1 MNKAI
6 NCMLIILA
14 FVMCISCGSYNTA
27 TMYADADTI
36 SIDGATRCD
45 SLLFSDFFK
54 APKVVLLETKPE
66 CVVQNIRS
74 LEIYKEDIYILDDR
88 ANKLYVFDG
97 NGKFKRTISSPGRGH
112 GEYMKL
118 ADFSIDRTKEIIYL
132 LDEATD
138 EILKFR
144 LDDYKF
150 LSSIKAVQN
159 GYLTYCMQEI
169 GGKIYLNRSSVL
181 EKEKYELREIDER
194 NGKQVGK
201 FLKSDDYNHGWNFPL
216 SLEHSNFYSKNSQ
229 SPKYIGLFS
238 NLIMNVTAD
247 GVSAAY
253 IVDSRKFVNKDEVL
267 MMQRI
272 AEGKLEKI
280 DFSGIYS
287 QKRIHQISRFIES
300 SSKVFFQYLEGDE
313 RNYLVYDKASGKT
326 KTSSLFMDDYVS
338 DKNMIPMDFCYSDEQ
353 GVVALLKPCF
363 MPHFIKYIIDGG
375 KMRTHLDNYSRL
387 IKLNKDS
394 NPVLFFQIEEVGE
407 VWIRS
412 LSLHHSKGKRQAL
425 NMISHVLMYDDGSC
439 HTW

>member
-6 NCMLIILA
+6 NCMFIILV

-45 SLLFSDFFK
+45 SLIFSDFFK

-88 ANKLYVFDG
+88 ANKLYIFDG

-118 ADFSIDRTKEIIYL
+118 ADFSIDRTKDIIYL

-138 EILKFR
+138 EILKFS

-150 LSSIKAVQN
+150 LSSIKAVQD

-169 GGKIYLNRSSVL
+169 DGKIYLNRSSVL

-201 FLKSDDYNHGWNFPL
+201 FLKSDDYNNGWNFPL

-253 IVDSRKFVNKDEVL
+253 IVDSRKFVDKEEVL
-267 MMQRI
+267 KMQRI

-300 SSKVFFQYLEGDE
+300 PSNVFFQYLEGNE

-326 KTSSLFMDDYVS
+326 KTSSLFMNDYVS
-338 DKNMIPMDFCYSDEQ
+338 DKNMIPMDFCYSDER

-363 MPHFIKYIIDGG
+363 MPHFIKYIINGG

-394 NPVLFFQIEEVGE
+394 NPVLFFHEY
-407 VWIRS
+407 
-412 LSLHHSKGKRQAL
+412 K
-425 NMISHVLMYDDGSC
+425 
-439 HTW
+439 

>member
-14 FVMCISCGSYNTA
+14 FVICISCGSYNTA

-118 ADFSIDRTKEIIYL
+118 ADFSINRTKEIIYL

-138 EILKFR
+138 EILKFS

-159 GYLTYCMQEI
+159 GYLTYSMQEI

-253 IVDSRKFVNKDEVL
+253 IVDSRKFVDKEEVL
-267 MMQRI
+267 KMQKI

-300 SSKVFFQYLEGDE
+300 PSKVFFQYLEGDE

-338 DKNMIPMDFCYSDEQ
+338 DKNMIPMDFCYSDER

-394 NPVLFFQIEEVGE
+394 NPVLFFHEY
-407 VWIRS
+407 
-412 LSLHHSKGKRQAL
+412 K
-425 NMISHVLMYDDGSC
+425 
-439 HTW
+439 

>member
-14 FVMCISCGSYNTA
+14 FVICISCGSYNTA

-300 SSKVFFQYLEGDE
+300 PSKVFFQYLEGDE

-338 DKNMIPMDFCYSDEQ
+338 DKNMIPMDFCYSDER

-394 NPVLFFQIEEVGE
+394 NPVLFFHEY
-407 VWIRS
+407 
-412 LSLHHSKGKRQAL
+412 K
-425 NMISHVLMYDDGSC
+425 
-439 HTW
+439 

>member
-6 NCMLIILA
+6 NCMFIILA

-45 SLLFSDFFK
+45 SLIFSDFFK

-88 ANKLYVFDG
+88 ANKLYIFDG

-138 EILKFR
+138 EILKFS
-144 LDDYKF
+144 LNDYKF

-267 MMQRI
+267 MMQRV

-300 SSKVFFQYLEGDE
+300 PSKVFFQYLEGDE

-338 DKNMIPMDFCYSDEQ
+338 DKNMIPMDFCYSDER

-363 MPHFIKYIIDGG
+363 MPHFIKYIINGG

-394 NPVLFFQIEEVGE
+394 NPVLFFHEY
-407 VWIRS
+407 
-412 LSLHHSKGKRQAL
+412 K
-425 NMISHVLMYDDGSC
+425 
-439 HTW
+439 

>member
-6 NCMLIILA
+6 NCMFIILA
-14 FVMCISCGSYNTA
+14 FVMCISCGSYNAA

-45 SLLFSDFFK
+45 SLIFSDFFK

-88 ANKLYVFDG
+88 ANKLYIFDG

-138 EILKFR
+138 EILKFS

-169 GGKIYLNRSSVL
+169 GGKIYLNRSSVS

-253 IVDSRKFVNKDEVL
+253 IVDSRKFVNKEEVL
-267 MMQRI
+267 KMQGI

-300 SSKVFFQYLEGDE
+300 PSKVFFQYLEGDE

-326 KTSSLFMDDYVS
+326 KTSSLFMDNYVS
-338 DKNMIPMDFCYSDEQ
+338 DKNMIPMDFCYSDER

-363 MPHFIKYIIDGG
+363 MPHFIKYIINGG

-394 NPVLFFQIEEVGE
+394 NPVLFFHEY
-407 VWIRS
+407 
-412 LSLHHSKGKRQAL
+412 K
-425 NMISHVLMYDDGSC
+425 
-439 HTW
+439 

>member
-6 NCMLIILA
+6 NCMFIILA

-45 SLLFSDFFK
+45 SLIFSDFFK

-138 EILKFR
+138 EILMFS
-144 LDDYKF
+144 LNDYKF

-169 GGKIYLNRSSVL
+169 GGKIYLNRSSVS

-253 IVDSRKFVNKDEVL
+253 IVDSRKFVDKEEVL
-267 MMQRI
+267 KMQKI

-300 SSKVFFQYLEGDE
+300 PSKVFFQYLEGDE

-326 KTSSLFMDDYVS
+326 KTSSLFMDNYVS
-338 DKNMIPMDFCYSDEQ
+338 DKNMIPMDFCYSDER

-363 MPHFIKYIIDGG
+363 MPHFIKYIINGG

-394 NPVLFFQIEEVGE
+394 NPVLFFHEY
-407 VWIRS
+407 
-412 LSLHHSKGKRQAL
+412 K
-425 NMISHVLMYDDGSC
+425 
-439 HTW
+439 

>member
-6 NCMLIILA
+6 NCMFIILA

-45 SLLFSDFFK
+45 SLIFSDFFK

-138 EILKFR
+138 EILKFS

-169 GGKIYLNRSSVL
+169 DGKIYLNRSSVL

-253 IVDSRKFVNKDEVL
+253 IVDSRKFVDKEEVL
-267 MMQRI
+267 KMQKI
-272 AEGKLEKI
+272 AEGKLKKI

-300 SSKVFFQYLEGDE
+300 PSKVFFQYLEGDE

-338 DKNMIPMDFCYSDEQ
+338 DKNMIPMDFCYSDER
-353 GVVALLKPCF
+353 GVVALLKPGF
-363 MPHFIKYIIDGG
+363 MPHFIKYIINGG
-375 KMRTHLDNYSRL
+375 KMITHLDNYSRL

-394 NPVLFFQIEEVGE
+394 NPVLFFHEY
-407 VWIRS
+407 
-412 LSLHHSKGKRQAL
+412 K
-425 NMISHVLMYDDGSC
+425 
-439 HTW
+439 

>member
-6 NCMLIILA
+6 NCMFIILV

-45 SLLFSDFFK
+45 SLIFSDFFK

-118 ADFSIDRTKEIIYL
+118 ADFSIDRTKEVIYL

-138 EILKFR
+138 EILKFS
-144 LDDYKF
+144 LNDYKF

-159 GYLTYCMQEI
+159 GYLTYSMQEI

-201 FLKSDDYNHGWNFPL
+201 FLKSDDYNNGWNFPL

-253 IVDSRKFVNKDEVL
+253 IVDSRKFVNKEEVL
-267 MMQRI
+267 KMQKI

-300 SSKVFFQYLEGDE
+300 PSKVFFQYLEGDE

-363 MPHFIKYIIDGG
+363 MPHFIKYIINGG
-375 KMRTHLDNYSRL
+375 IMRTHLDNYSRL

-394 NPVLFFQIEEVGE
+394 NPVLFFHEY
-407 VWIRS
+407 
-412 LSLHHSKGKRQAL
+412 K
-425 NMISHVLMYDDGSC
+425 
-439 HTW
+439 

>member
-6 NCMLIILA
+6 NCMFIILA

-36 SIDGATRCD
+36 SIDGATKCD
-45 SLLFSDFFK
+45 SLIFSDFFK

-138 EILKFR
+138 EILKFS

-169 GGKIYLNRSSVL
+169 GGKIYLNRSSVS

-253 IVDSRKFVNKDEVL
+253 IVDSRKFVDKEEVL
-267 MMQRI
+267 KMQKI

-300 SSKVFFQYLEGDE
+300 PSKVFFQYLEGDE

-338 DKNMIPMDFCYSDEQ
+338 DKNMIPMDFCYSDER

-363 MPHFIKYIIDGG
+363 MPHFIKYIINGG

-394 NPVLFFQIEEVGE
+394 NPVLFFHEY
-407 VWIRS
+407 
-412 LSLHHSKGKRQAL
+412 K
-425 NMISHVLMYDDGSC
+425 
-439 HTW
+439 

>member
-6 NCMLIILA
+6 NCMFIILA

-45 SLLFSDFFK
+45 SLIFSDFFK

-138 EILKFR
+138 EILKFS
-144 LDDYKF
+144 LNDYKF

-169 GGKIYLNRSSVL
+169 GGKIYLNRSSVS

-253 IVDSRKFVNKDEVL
+253 IVDSRKFVDKEEVL
-267 MMQRI
+267 KMQKI

-300 SSKVFFQYLEGDE
+300 PSKVFFQYLEGDE
-313 RNYLVYDKASGKT
+313 RNFLVYDKASGKT

-338 DKNMIPMDFCYSDEQ
+338 DKNMIPMDFCYSDER

-363 MPHFIKYIIDGG
+363 MPHFIKYIINGG

-394 NPVLFFQIEEVGE
+394 NPVLFFHEY
-407 VWIRS
+407 
-412 LSLHHSKGKRQAL
+412 K
-425 NMISHVLMYDDGSC
+425 
-439 HTW
+439 

>member
-6 NCMLIILA
+6 NCMFIILA

-45 SLLFSDFFK
+45 SLIFSDFFK

-74 LEIYKEDIYILDDR
+74 LEIYKEDIYILDDH

-138 EILKFR
+138 EILKFS

-201 FLKSDDYNHGWNFPL
+201 FLKSDDYNNGWNFPL

-300 SSKVFFQYLEGDE
+300 PSKVFFQYLEGDE

-326 KTSSLFMDDYVS
+326 KTSSLFMNDYVS
-338 DKNMIPMDFCYSDEQ
+338 DKNMIPMDFCYSDER

-394 NPVLFFQIEEVGE
+394 NPVLFFHEY
-407 VWIRS
+407 
-412 LSLHHSKGKRQAL
+412 K
-425 NMISHVLMYDDGSC
+425 
-439 HTW
+439 

>member
-6 NCMLIILA
+6 NCMFIILA

-45 SLLFSDFFK
+45 SLIFSDFFK

-118 ADFSIDRTKEIIYL
+118 ADFSINRTKEIIYL

-138 EILKFR
+138 EILKFS

-159 GYLTYCMQEI
+159 GYLTYSMQEI

-201 FLKSDDYNHGWNFPL
+201 FLKSDDYNNGWNFPL

-300 SSKVFFQYLEGDE
+300 PNKVFFQYLEGDE

-338 DKNMIPMDFCYSDEQ
+338 DKNMIPMDFCYSDER

-363 MPHFIKYIIDGG
+363 MPHFIKYIINGG

-394 NPVLFFQIEEVGE
+394 NPVLFFHEY
-407 VWIRS
+407 
-412 LSLHHSKGKRQAL
+412 K
-425 NMISHVLMYDDGSC
+425 
-439 HTW
+439 

>member
-6 NCMLIILA
+6 NCMFIILA

-45 SLLFSDFFK
+45 SLIFSDFFK

-88 ANKLYVFDG
+88 ANKLYIFDG

-118 ADFSIDRTKEIIYL
+118 ADFSINRTKEVIYL

-138 EILKFR
+138 EILKFS

-253 IVDSRKFVNKDEVL
+253 IVDSRKFVDKEEVL
-267 MMQRI
+267 KMQKI

-300 SSKVFFQYLEGDE
+300 PSKVFFQYLEGDE

-338 DKNMIPMDFCYSDEQ
+338 DKNMIPMDFCYSDER

-363 MPHFIKYIIDGG
+363 MPHFIKYIINGG

-394 NPVLFFQIEEVGE
+394 NPVLFFHEY
-407 VWIRS
+407 
-412 LSLHHSKGKRQAL
+412 K
-425 NMISHVLMYDDGSC
+425 
-439 HTW
+439 

>member
-6 NCMLIILA
+6 NCMFIILV

-88 ANKLYVFDG
+88 ANKLYIFDG

-253 IVDSRKFVNKDEVL
+253 IVDSRKFVDKEEVL
-267 MMQRI
+267 KMQKI

-300 SSKVFFQYLEGDE
+300 PSKVFFQYLEGDE

-326 KTSSLFMDDYVS
+326 KTSSLFMNDYVS
-338 DKNMIPMDFCYSDEQ
+338 DKNMIPMDFCYSDER

-363 MPHFIKYIIDGG
+363 MPHFIKYIINGG

-394 NPVLFFQIEEVGE
+394 NPVLFFHEY
-407 VWIRS
+407 
-412 LSLHHSKGKRQAL
+412 K
-425 NMISHVLMYDDGSC
+425 
-439 HTW
+439 

>member
-6 NCMLIILA
+6 NCMFIILA

-45 SLLFSDFFK
+45 SLIFSDFFK

-74 LEIYKEDIYILDDR
+74 LEIYNEDIYILDDR

-138 EILKFR
+138 EILKFS
-144 LDDYKF
+144 LNDYKF

-169 GGKIYLNRSSVL
+169 GGKIYLNRSSVS

-253 IVDSRKFVNKDEVL
+253 IVDSRKFVDKEEVL
-267 MMQRI
+267 KMQKI

-300 SSKVFFQYLEGDE
+300 PSKVFFQYLEGDE

-326 KTSSLFMDDYVS
+326 KTSSLFMDNYVS
-338 DKNMIPMDFCYSDEQ
+338 DKNMIPMDFCYSDER

-363 MPHFIKYIIDGG
+363 MPHFIKYIINGG

-394 NPVLFFQIEEVGE
+394 NPVLFFHEY
-407 VWIRS
+407 
-412 LSLHHSKGKRQAL
+412 K
-425 NMISHVLMYDDGSC
+425 
-439 HTW
+439 

>member
-6 NCMLIILA
+6 NCMFIILA

-45 SLLFSDFFK
+45 SLIFSDFFK

-138 EILKFR
+138 EILKFS

-159 GYLTYCMQEI
+159 GYLTYSMQEI

-201 FLKSDDYNHGWNFPL
+201 FLKSDDYNNGWNFPL

-253 IVDSRKFVNKDEVL
+253 IVDSRKFVDKEEVL
-267 MMQRI
+267 KMQKI

-300 SSKVFFQYLEGDE
+300 PSKVFFQYLEGDE

-338 DKNMIPMDFCYSDEQ
+338 DKNMIPMDFCYSDER
-353 GVVALLKPCF
+353 GGVALLKPCF
-363 MPHFIKYIIDGG
+363 MPHFIKYIINGG

-394 NPVLFFQIEEVGE
+394 NPVLFFHEY
-407 VWIRS
+407 
-412 LSLHHSKGKRQAL
+412 K
-425 NMISHVLMYDDGSC
+425 
-439 HTW
+439 

>member
-6 NCMLIILA
+6 NCMFIILA

-45 SLLFSDFFK
+45 SLIFSDFFK

-138 EILKFR
+138 EILKFS
-144 LDDYKF
+144 LNDYKF

-159 GYLTYCMQEI
+159 GYLTYSMQEI

-253 IVDSRKFVNKDEVL
+253 IVDSRKFVNKEEVL
-267 MMQRI
+267 KMQGI

-280 DFSGIYS
+280 DFSDIYS

-300 SSKVFFQYLEGDE
+300 PSKVFFQYLEGDE

-326 KTSSLFMDDYVS
+326 KTSSLFMNDYVS
-338 DKNMIPMDFCYSDEQ
+338 DKNMIPMDFCYSDER

-363 MPHFIKYIIDGG
+363 MPHFIKYIINGG

-394 NPVLFFQIEEVGE
+394 NPVLFFHEY
-407 VWIRS
+407 
-412 LSLHHSKGKRQAL
+412 K
-425 NMISHVLMYDDGSC
+425 
-439 HTW
+439 

>member
-6 NCMLIILA
+6 NCMFIILA

-45 SLLFSDFFK
+45 SLIFSDFFK
-54 APKVVLLETKPE
+54 APKIVLLETKPE

-118 ADFSIDRTKEIIYL
+118 ADFSIDRTKEVIYL

-138 EILKFR
+138 EILKFS

-159 GYLTYCMQEI
+159 GYLTYSMQEI

-300 SSKVFFQYLEGDE
+300 PSKVFFQYLEGDE

-338 DKNMIPMDFCYSDEQ
+338 DKNMIPMDFCYSDER

-363 MPHFIKYIIDGG
+363 MPHFMKYIINGG

-394 NPVLFFQIEEVGE
+394 NPVLFFHEY
-407 VWIRS
+407 
-412 LSLHHSKGKRQAL
+412 K
-425 NMISHVLMYDDGSC
+425 
-439 HTW
+439 

>member
-6 NCMLIILA
+6 NCMFIILA

-45 SLLFSDFFK
+45 SLIFSDFFK
-54 APKVVLLETKPE
+54 APKVVLLGTKPE

-138 EILKFR
+138 EILKFS

-169 GGKIYLNRSSVL
+169 GGKIYLNRSSVS

-194 NGKQVGK
+194 NGKQMGK

-253 IVDSRKFVNKDEVL
+253 IVDSRKFVDKEEVL
-267 MMQRI
+267 KMQKI
-272 AEGKLEKI
+272 AEEKLEKI

-300 SSKVFFQYLEGDE
+300 PSKVFFQYLEGDE

-326 KTSSLFMDDYVS
+326 KTSSLFMDNYVS
-338 DKNMIPMDFCYSDEQ
+338 DKNMIPMDFCYSDER

-363 MPHFIKYIIDGG
+363 MPHFIKYIINGG
-375 KMRTHLDNYSRL
+375 IMRTHLDNYSRL
-387 IKLNKDS
+387 MKLNKDS
-394 NPVLFFQIEEVGE
+394 NPVLFFHEY
-407 VWIRS
+407 
-412 LSLHHSKGKRQAL
+412 K
-425 NMISHVLMYDDGSC
+425 
-439 HTW
+439 

>member
-6 NCMLIILA
+6 NCMFIILV

-45 SLLFSDFFK
+45 SLIFSDFFK

-88 ANKLYVFDG
+88 ANKLYIFDG

-138 EILKFR
+138 EILKFS

-159 GYLTYCMQEI
+159 GYLTYSIQEI
-169 GGKIYLNRSSVL
+169 GGKIYLNRSSVS

-253 IVDSRKFVNKDEVL
+253 IVDSRKFVDKEEVL
-267 MMQRI
+267 KMQKI

-300 SSKVFFQYLEGDE
+300 PSKVFFQYLEGDE

-338 DKNMIPMDFCYSDEQ
+338 DKNMIPMDFCYSDER

-363 MPHFIKYIIDGG
+363 MPHFIKYIINGG

-394 NPVLFFQIEEVGE
+394 NPVLFFHEY
-407 VWIRS
+407 
-412 LSLHHSKGKRQAL
+412 K
-425 NMISHVLMYDDGSC
+425 
-439 HTW
+439 

>member
-6 NCMLIILA
+6 NCMFIILA

-45 SLLFSDFFK
+45 SLIFSDFFK

-138 EILKFR
+138 EILKFS

-159 GYLTYCMQEI
+159 GYLTYSIQEI
-169 GGKIYLNRSSVL
+169 GGKIYLNRSSVS

-300 SSKVFFQYLEGDE
+300 PSKVFFQYLEGDE

-338 DKNMIPMDFCYSDEQ
+338 DKNMIPMDFCYSDER

-363 MPHFIKYIIDGG
+363 MPHFIKYIINGG

-394 NPVLFFQIEEVGE
+394 NPVLFFHEY
-407 VWIRS
+407 
-412 LSLHHSKGKRQAL
+412 K
-425 NMISHVLMYDDGSC
+425 
-439 HTW
+439 

>member
-6 NCMLIILA
+6 NCMFIILA

-45 SLLFSDFFK
+45 SLIFSDFFK

-138 EILKFR
+138 EILKFS
-144 LDDYKF
+144 LNDYKF

-169 GGKIYLNRSSVL
+169 GGKIYLNRSSVS

-194 NGKQVGK
+194 NGKQMGK
-201 FLKSDDYNHGWNFPL
+201 FLKSDDYNNGWNFPL

-253 IVDSRKFVNKDEVL
+253 IVDSRKFVDKEEVL
-267 MMQRI
+267 KMQKI

-300 SSKVFFQYLEGDE
+300 PSKVFFQYLEGDE

-326 KTSSLFMDDYVS
+326 KISSLFMDNYVS
-338 DKNMIPMDFCYSDEQ
+338 DKNMIPMDFCYSDER

-363 MPHFIKYIIDGG
+363 MPHFIKYIINGG

-394 NPVLFFQIEEVGE
+394 NPVLFFHEY
-407 VWIRS
+407 
-412 LSLHHSKGKRQAL
+412 K
-425 NMISHVLMYDDGSC
+425 
-439 HTW
+439 

>member
-6 NCMLIILA
+6 NCMFIILV

-45 SLLFSDFFK
+45 SLIFSDFFK
-54 APKVVLLETKPE
+54 APKIVLLETKPE

-97 NGKFKRTISSPGRGH
+97 NGKFKRTVSSPGRGH

-118 ADFSIDRTKEIIYL
+118 ADFSMDRTKEVIYL

-138 EILKFR
+138 EILKFS

-159 GYLTYCMQEI
+159 GYLTYSMQEI

-253 IVDSRKFVNKDEVL
+253 IVDSRKFVDKEEVL
-267 MMQRI
+267 MMQKI

-287 QKRIHQISRFIES
+287 QKSIHQISRFIES
-300 SSKVFFQYLEGDE
+300 PSKVFFQYLEGDE

-338 DKNMIPMDFCYSDEQ
+338 DKNMIPMDFCYSDER

-363 MPHFIKYIIDGG
+363 MPHFIKYIINGG

-394 NPVLFFQIEEVGE
+394 NPVLFFHEY
-407 VWIRS
+407 
-412 LSLHHSKGKRQAL
+412 K
-425 NMISHVLMYDDGSC
+425 
-439 HTW
+439 

>member
-6 NCMLIILA
+6 NCMFIILV

-45 SLLFSDFFK
+45 SLIFSDFFK

-300 SSKVFFQYLEGDE
+300 PSKVFFQYLEGDE

-326 KTSSLFMDDYVS
+326 KTSSLFMNDYVS
-338 DKNMIPMDFCYSDEQ
+338 DKNMIPMDFCYSDER

-363 MPHFIKYIIDGG
+363 MPHFIKYIVDGG

-394 NPVLFFQIEEVGE
+394 NPVLFFHEY
-407 VWIRS
+407 
-412 LSLHHSKGKRQAL
+412 K
-425 NMISHVLMYDDGSC
+425 
-439 HTW
+439 

>member
-6 NCMLIILA
+6 NCMFIILV

-45 SLLFSDFFK
+45 SLIFSDFFK

-88 ANKLYVFDG
+88 ANKLYIFDG

-118 ADFSIDRTKEIIYL
+118 ADFSIDRTKEVIYL

-300 SSKVFFQYLEGDE
+300 PSKVFFQYLEGDE

-326 KTSSLFMDDYVS
+326 KTSSLFMNDYVS
-338 DKNMIPMDFCYSDEQ
+338 DKNMIPMDFCYSDER

-363 MPHFIKYIIDGG
+363 MPHFIKYIVDGG

-394 NPVLFFQIEEVGE
+394 NPVLFFHEY
-407 VWIRS
+407 
-412 LSLHHSKGKRQAL
+412 K
-425 NMISHVLMYDDGSC
+425 
-439 HTW
+439 

>member
-6 NCMLIILA
+6 NCMFIILA

-36 SIDGATRCD
+36 SIDGATKCD
-45 SLLFSDFFK
+45 SLIFSDFFK

-88 ANKLYVFDG
+88 ANKLYIFDG

-169 GGKIYLNRSSVL
+169 GGKIYLNRSSVS

-253 IVDSRKFVNKDEVL
+253 IVDSRKFVDKEEVL
-267 MMQRI
+267 KMQKI

-300 SSKVFFQYLEGDE
+300 PSKVFFQYLEGDE
-313 RNYLVYDKASGKT
+313 RNYLVYDKVSGKT
-326 KTSSLFMDDYVS
+326 KTSSLFMNDYVS
-338 DKNMIPMDFCYSDEQ
+338 DKNMIPMDFCYSDER

-394 NPVLFFQIEEVGE
+394 NPVLFFHEY
-407 VWIRS
+407 
-412 LSLHHSKGKRQAL
+412 K
-425 NMISHVLMYDDGSC
+425 
-439 HTW
+439 

>member
-6 NCMLIILA
+6 NCMFIILA

-45 SLLFSDFFK
+45 SLIFSDFFK

-118 ADFSIDRTKEIIYL
+118 ADFSIDRTKEVIYL

-138 EILKFR
+138 EILKFS

-159 GYLTYCMQEI
+159 GYLTYSMQEI
-169 GGKIYLNRSSVL
+169 GGKIYLNRSSVS

-253 IVDSRKFVNKDEVL
+253 IVDSRKFVDKEEVL
-267 MMQRI
+267 KMQRI

-300 SSKVFFQYLEGDE
+300 PSKVFFQYLEGDE

-338 DKNMIPMDFCYSDEQ
+338 DKNMIPMDFCYSDER

-363 MPHFIKYIIDGG
+363 MPHFIKYIINGG

-394 NPVLFFQIEEVGE
+394 NPVLFFHEY
-407 VWIRS
+407 
-412 LSLHHSKGKRQAL
+412 K
-425 NMISHVLMYDDGSC
+425 
-439 HTW
+439 

>member
-6 NCMLIILA
+6 NCIFIILA
-14 FVMCISCGSYNTA
+14 FVMCISCGSYNAA

-45 SLLFSDFFK
+45 SLIFSDFFK

-97 NGKFKRTISSPGRGH
+97 NGKFKRTIFSPGRGH

-118 ADFSIDRTKEIIYL
+118 ADFSIDRTKEVIYL

-138 EILKFR
+138 EILKFS

-159 GYLTYCMQEI
+159 GYLTYSMQEI

-300 SSKVFFQYLEGDE
+300 PSKVFFQYLEGDE

-338 DKNMIPMDFCYSDEQ
+338 DKNMIPMDFCYSDER

-363 MPHFIKYIIDGG
+363 MPHFIKYIINGG

-387 IKLNKDS
+387 VKLNKDS
-394 NPVLFFQIEEVGE
+394 NPVLFFHEY
-407 VWIRS
+407 
-412 LSLHHSKGKRQAL
+412 K
-425 NMISHVLMYDDGSC
+425 
-439 HTW
+439 

>member
-6 NCMLIILA
+6 NCMFIILV

-45 SLLFSDFFK
+45 SLIFSDFFK

-138 EILKFR
+138 EILKFS
-144 LDDYKF
+144 LNDYKF

-169 GGKIYLNRSSVL
+169 GGKIYLNRSSVS

-253 IVDSRKFVNKDEVL
+253 IVDSRKFVDKEEVL
-267 MMQRI
+267 KMQKI

-300 SSKVFFQYLEGDE
+300 PSKVFFQYLEGDE

-338 DKNMIPMDFCYSDEQ
+338 DKNMIPMDFCYSDER

-363 MPHFIKYIIDGG
+363 MPHFIKYIINGG

-394 NPVLFFQIEEVGE
+394 NPVLFFHEY
-407 VWIRS
+407 
-412 LSLHHSKGKRQAL
+412 K
-425 NMISHVLMYDDGSC
+425 
-439 HTW
+439 

>member
-6 NCMLIILA
+6 NCMFIILA

-45 SLLFSDFFK
+45 SLIFSDFFK

-88 ANKLYVFDG
+88 ANKLYIFDG

-138 EILKFR
+138 EILKFS
-144 LDDYKF
+144 LNDYKF

-159 GYLTYCMQEI
+159 GYLTYSMQEI
-169 GGKIYLNRSSVL
+169 GGKIYLNRSSVS

-201 FLKSDDYNHGWNFPL
+201 FLKSDDYNNGWNFPL

-300 SSKVFFQYLEGDE
+300 PSKVFFQYLEGDE

-338 DKNMIPMDFCYSDEQ
+338 DKNMIPMDFCYSDER

-363 MPHFIKYIIDGG
+363 MPHFIKYIINGG

-394 NPVLFFQIEEVGE
+394 NPVLFFHEY
-407 VWIRS
+407 
-412 LSLHHSKGKRQAL
+412 K
-425 NMISHVLMYDDGSC
+425 
-439 HTW
+439 

>member
-1 MNKAI
+1 MIKGKDMNKAI
-6 NCMLIILA
+6 NCMFIILA

-36 SIDGATRCD
+36 SIDGATKCD
-45 SLLFSDFFK
+45 SLIFSDFFK

-88 ANKLYVFDG
+88 ANKLYIFDG

-138 EILKFR
+138 EILKFS
-144 LDDYKF
+144 LNDYKF

-169 GGKIYLNRSSVL
+169 GGKIYLNRSSVS

-253 IVDSRKFVNKDEVL
+253 IVDSRKFVDKEEVL
-267 MMQRI
+267 KMQKI

-300 SSKVFFQYLEGDE
+300 PSKVFFQYLEGDE

-338 DKNMIPMDFCYSDEQ
+338 DKNMIPMDFCYSDER

-363 MPHFIKYIIDGG
+363 MPHFIKYIINGG

-394 NPVLFFQIEEVGE
+394 NPVLFFHEY
-407 VWIRS
+407 
-412 LSLHHSKGKRQAL
+412 K
-425 NMISHVLMYDDGSC
+425 
-439 HTW
+439 

>member
-118 ADFSIDRTKEIIYL
+118 ADISIDRTKEIIYL

-394 NPVLFFQIEEVGE
+394 NPVLFFHEY
-407 VWIRS
+407 
-412 LSLHHSKGKRQAL
+412 K
-425 NMISHVLMYDDGSC
+425 
-439 HTW
+439 

>member
-6 NCMLIILA
+6 NCMFIILA

-45 SLLFSDFFK
+45 SLIFSDFFK

-88 ANKLYVFDG
+88 ANKLYIFDG

-118 ADFSIDRTKEIIYL
+118 ADFSIDRTKEVIYL

-138 EILKFR
+138 EILKFS

-267 MMQRI
+267 MMQRV

-300 SSKVFFQYLEGDE
+300 PSKVFFQYLEGDE

-363 MPHFIKYIIDGG
+363 MPHFIKYIINGG

-394 NPVLFFQIEEVGE
+394 NPVLFFHEY
-407 VWIRS
+407 
-412 LSLHHSKGKRQAL
+412 K
-425 NMISHVLMYDDGSC
+425 
-439 HTW
+439 

>member
-6 NCMLIILA
+6 NCMFIILA

-45 SLLFSDFFK
+45 SLIFSDFFK

-74 LEIYKEDIYILDDR
+74 LEIYNEDIYILDDR

-300 SSKVFFQYLEGDE
+300 PSKVFFQYLEGDE

-326 KTSSLFMDDYVS
+326 KTSSLFMNDYVS
-338 DKNMIPMDFCYSDEQ
+338 DKNMIPMDFCYSDER

-394 NPVLFFQIEEVGE
+394 NPVLFFHEY
-407 VWIRS
+407 
-412 LSLHHSKGKRQAL
+412 K
-425 NMISHVLMYDDGSC
+425 
-439 HTW
+439 

>member
-6 NCMLIILA
+6 NCMFIILA

-45 SLLFSDFFK
+45 SLIFSDFFK

-118 ADFSIDRTKEIIYL
+118 ADFSINRTKEIIYL

-138 EILKFR
+138 EILKFS

-159 GYLTYCMQEI
+159 GYLTYSMQEI

-201 FLKSDDYNHGWNFPL
+201 FLKSDDYNNGWNFPL

-253 IVDSRKFVNKDEVL
+253 IVDCRKFVNKDEVL

-300 SSKVFFQYLEGDE
+300 PSKVFFQYLEGDE

-338 DKNMIPMDFCYSDEQ
+338 DKNMIPMDFCYSDER

-363 MPHFIKYIIDGG
+363 MPHFIKYIINGG

-394 NPVLFFQIEEVGE
+394 NPVLFFHEY
-407 VWIRS
+407 R
-412 LSLHHSKGKRQAL
+412 
-425 NMISHVLMYDDGSC
+425 
-439 HTW
+439 

>member
-6 NCMLIILA
+6 NCMFIILA

-36 SIDGATRCD
+36 SIDGATKCD
-45 SLLFSDFFK
+45 SLIFSDFFK

-88 ANKLYVFDG
+88 ANKLYIFDG

-138 EILKFR
+138 EILKFS

-169 GGKIYLNRSSVL
+169 GGKIYLNRSSVS

-253 IVDSRKFVNKDEVL
+253 IVDSRKFVDKEEVL
-267 MMQRI
+267 KMQKI
-272 AEGKLEKI
+272 AEEKLEKI

-300 SSKVFFQYLEGDE
+300 PSKVFFQYLEGDE

-326 KTSSLFMDDYVS
+326 KTSSLFMDNYVS
-338 DKNMIPMDFCYSDEQ
+338 DKNMIPMDFCYSDER

-363 MPHFIKYIIDGG
+363 MPHFIKYIINGG

-394 NPVLFFQIEEVGE
+394 NPVLFFHEY
-407 VWIRS
+407 
-412 LSLHHSKGKRQAL
+412 K
-425 NMISHVLMYDDGSC
+425 
-439 HTW
+439 

>member
-6 NCMLIILA
+6 NCMFIILA

-118 ADFSIDRTKEIIYL
+118 ADFSIDRTKEVIYL

-300 SSKVFFQYLEGDE
+300 PSKVFFQYLEGDE

-394 NPVLFFQIEEVGE
+394 NPVLFFHEY
-407 VWIRS
+407 
-412 LSLHHSKGKRQAL
+412 K
-425 NMISHVLMYDDGSC
+425 
-439 HTW
+439 

>member
-14 FVMCISCGSYNTA
+14 FVICISCGSYNTA

-247 GVSAAY
+247 GVFAAY

-300 SSKVFFQYLEGDE
+300 PSKVFFQYLEGDE

-326 KTSSLFMDDYVS
+326 KTSSLFMNDYVS

-394 NPVLFFQIEEVGE
+394 NPVLFFHEY
-407 VWIRS
+407 
-412 LSLHHSKGKRQAL
+412 K
-425 NMISHVLMYDDGSC
+425 
-439 HTW
+439 

>member
-6 NCMLIILA
+6 NCMFIILA

-45 SLLFSDFFK
+45 SLIFSDFFK

-88 ANKLYVFDG
+88 ANKLYIFDG

-138 EILKFR
+138 EILKFS

-159 GYLTYCMQEI
+159 GYLTYSIQEI
-169 GGKIYLNRSSVL
+169 GGKIYLNRSSVS

-253 IVDSRKFVNKDEVL
+253 IVDSRKFVDKEEVL
-267 MMQRI
+267 KMQGI

-280 DFSGIYS
+280 DFSDIYS

-300 SSKVFFQYLEGDE
+300 PSKVFFQYLEGDE

-338 DKNMIPMDFCYSDEQ
+338 DKNMIPMDFCYSDER

-363 MPHFIKYIIDGG
+363 MPHFIKYIINGG

-394 NPVLFFQIEEVGE
+394 NPVLFFHEY
-407 VWIRS
+407 
-412 LSLHHSKGKRQAL
+412 K
-425 NMISHVLMYDDGSC
+425 
-439 HTW
+439 

>member
-6 NCMLIILA
+6 NCMFIILA

-45 SLLFSDFFK
+45 SLIFSDFFK
-54 APKVVLLETKPE
+54 APKIVLLETKPE

-138 EILKFR
+138 EILKFS

-169 GGKIYLNRSSVL
+169 GGKIYLNRSSVS

-253 IVDSRKFVNKDEVL
+253 IVDSRKFVDKEEVL
-267 MMQRI
+267 KMQKI

-300 SSKVFFQYLEGDE
+300 PSKVFFQYLEGDE

-338 DKNMIPMDFCYSDEQ
+338 DKNMIPMDFCYSDER

-363 MPHFIKYIIDGG
+363 MPHFIKYIINGG

-394 NPVLFFQIEEVGE
+394 NPVLFFHEY
-407 VWIRS
+407 
-412 LSLHHSKGKRQAL
+412 K
-425 NMISHVLMYDDGSC
+425 
-439 HTW
+439 